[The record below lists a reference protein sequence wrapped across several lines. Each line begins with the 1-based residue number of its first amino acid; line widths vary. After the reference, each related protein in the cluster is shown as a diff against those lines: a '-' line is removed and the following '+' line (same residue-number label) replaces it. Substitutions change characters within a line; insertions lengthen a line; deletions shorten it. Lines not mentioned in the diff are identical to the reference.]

1 MQAVQLIVLR
11 VAVTTEFD
19 SSGGVITTVYA
30 LATLWLLLKVPGA
43 MNTSS
48 HLESKAHTMFHGLE
62 RSARR
67 ALMPAHHTHRRA
79 A

>member
-1 MQAVQLIVLR
+1 MQAVQLIILR

-19 SSGGVITTVYA
+19 YSGGVITTVYA

-67 ALMPAHHTHRRA
+67 ALMPTHHTHRRA